1 MSHNPQCQCKAIA
14 VNIIALDK
22 LLTENN
28 QKEKPKN
35 EAIEAYINTFIK
47 KVKEVCPQA
56 KNKNITL
63 AAAYTTAGH
72 DNMAKIIKTIV
83 QDTEQDCSWIKEQS
97 DKIEE
102 TKESSAKASSEKDL
116 EEKTINPKDFKQVN
130 ELFAKIFEKIASEKG
145 IKVSVVHVPKN
156 KEE

>member
-63 AAAYTTAGH
+63 AAAYTAAGH

-116 EEKTINPKDFKQVN
+116 EEKTINTKDFKQVN

>member
-1 MSHNPQCQCKAIA
+1 M
-14 VNIIALDK
+14 
-22 LLTENN
+22 TENN

-63 AAAYTTAGH
+63 AAAYTAAGH

>member
-28 QKEKPKN
+28 QQAKPKN

-63 AAAYTTAGH
+63 AAAYTAAGH

-83 QDTEQDCSWIKEQS
+83 QDTEQDCSWIREQA
-97 DKIEE
+97 DKG
-102 TKESSAKASSEKDL
+102 KESKEANKESIELSDASEKPIPL
-116 EEKTINPKDFKQVN
+116 KDFKQVN
-130 ELFAKIFEKIASEKG
+130 ELFAKIFEKIAAEKG

>member
-1 MSHNPQCQCKAIA
+1 M
-14 VNIIALDK
+14 V
-22 LLTENN
+22 

-63 AAAYTTAGH
+63 AAAYTAAGH